1 MAVPSRVSGG
11 ADAIAWG
18 IEANEVNSAPIGM
31 RDPEKPAV
39 DAVAVRG
46 WVISS
51 VETVAGTVV
60 AFNAT
65 GDEEVLG
72 VIATTMPITAMTA
85 SAPKVNAAR

>member
-1 MAVPSRVSGG
+1 MAC
-11 ADAIAWG
+11 G

-46 WVISS
+46 WVINS

-60 AFNAT
+60 AFTAN
-65 GDEEVLG
+65 GDEEVRG
-72 VIATTMPITAMTA
+72 VIATTMPTTAMTA
-85 SAPKVNAAR
+85 SAPKVSAARW